1 MGRNVTA
8 DIKNRRKIT
17 IYPSHELIEAYVLQH
32 ISLQSRLGRHI
43 DKTIHCDAVLT
54 VGIRH
59 IDEVIQEVERITA
72 STRS

>member
-17 IYPSHELIEAYVLQH
+17 IYPSHELIESYVLQH

-59 IDEVIQEVERITA
+59 VDEVIKEIERITA
-72 STRS
+72 AKQS